1 MKTDDLIKLLAT
13 GVEAVEPHAAERR
26 YVKAI
31 GLGLTVA
38 AVLMVVLLRVRADL
52 ALAIL
57 LPMFWVKLGFAAS
70 LLATAAFAAL
80 RMSRPGAQVG
90 SVPLVIGLPVLL
102 MWMMAAYVL
111 LTADAGQR
119 AALLLGESW
128 SSCPF
133 LIALLSVPVF
143 IAVIRAMQGLAPTQT
158 RRAGFVA
165 GLLSGATAAL
175 VYCLHCPESSAP
187 FIGLWYTLGM
197 LIPAIAGALLGPR
210 LLRW

>member
-13 GVEAVEPHAAERR
+13 GVEAVEPHAVERR
-26 YVKAI
+26 YAKAV
-31 GLGLTVA
+31 GLGLMAA

-52 ALAIL
+52 AVAIL
-57 LPMFWVKLGFAAS
+57 SPMFWVKLGFSAS
-70 LLATAAFAAL
+70 LLAAGAFAAL

-90 SVPLVIGLPVLL
+90 SVPVFIGLPVLF
-102 MWMMAAYVL
+102 MWLMAAYTL
-111 LTADAGQR
+111 LTAEAGQR
-119 AALLLGESW
+119 MALLLGETW

-143 IAVIRAMQGLAPTQT
+143 VAVIRAMQSLAPTQA

-165 GLLSGATAAL
+165 GLLSGASAAL
-175 VYCLHCPESSAP
+175 VYCLHCPESTAP

-197 LIPAIAGALLGPR
+197 LIPAAVGALLGPR